1 MHALPSLG
9 VIKALSA
16 VEWLAPAESSPSSE
30 VNAVAGSSPRISP
43 MYTSSE
49 GTIHAQLAQMLM
61 QQQSANLGQFL
72 VNPPPA
78 VSTDS
83 EAHALEKKN
92 SGKVWPGRARGT
104 NPIVERFVRLDP
116 LISLDEIT
124 DFVAKLLGAVEGL
137 EVEARSRPIGRL
149 FRRGHDYT
157 VATAPLVS
165 SEDAQKPGADRQLF
179 LYWTYCQVAES
190 DDWDEGDSGGFECVM
205 PAEDEDNPEVVAA
218 YDPEADS
225 AQVLNIPATPN
236 SLSLVLSNGRDLR
249 FVKYLS
255 SSAPS
260 HRIDT
265 AGVFRL
271 RVTGSEEVD
280 E

>member
-1 MHALPSLG
+1 MSEVQAELPRQRISIQGWFHGEAPLPSMHALPSLG

-137 EVEARSRPIGRL
+137 EVR
-149 FRRGHDYT
+149 
-157 VATAPLVS
+157 VADFSPDVFHS
-165 SEDAQKPGADRQLF
+165 
-179 LYWTYCQVAES
+179 
-190 DDWDEGDSGGFECVM
+190 
-205 PAEDEDNPEVVAA
+205 
-218 YDPEADS
+218 
-225 AQVLNIPATPN
+225 
-236 SLSLVLSNGRDLR
+236 
-249 FVKYLS
+249 
-255 SSAPS
+255 PS
-260 HRIDT
+260 RIDT
-265 AGVFRL
+265 IILCAVVRLIHRRSKREVDPLAGCLDGATTTLSPQHHWFLVRMHKSREL
-271 RVTGSEEVD
+271 TGSCSCAF
-280 E
+280 